1 MCTSMWSRPKIKETT
16 LQDAKLYAKERG
28 VKLWKVFEDA
38 INKLTE
44 K

>member
-1 MCTSMWSRPKIKETT
+1 MWSRPKIKTT
-16 LQDAKLYAKERG
+16 TVKDAKLYAKKHG

-38 INKLTE
+38 INNITE